1 MGSSASLLEKS
12 DSNKSITP
20 SQIKEGDKIPAM
32 VFRVRVKLE
41 DAESDCQYDF
51 KNISTED
58 LFKGKRIILFSIP
71 GAFSPTQVTDHLP
84 FYESRYG
91 K

>member
-1 MGSSASLLEKS
+1 MGSSASLLEKNES
-12 DSNKSITP
+12 SKASTP
-20 SQIKEGDKIPAM
+20 QIKEGDKIPSM

-41 DAESDCQYDF
+41 DAESDCQYGF
-51 KNISTED
+51 KSISTED